1 MENDEIVSRL
11 DTIIAITK
19 LANREA
25 LDAARTE
32 ILADDVNRAILS
44 SASKWVPA
52 GTLQKTVARKTG
64 ASTRTVRDRL
74 ADLLAGGLLEKAGGG
89 PTTTYKATGLV

>member
-1 MENDEIVSRL
+1 MDNHEVLARL

-25 LDAARTE
+25 LDAARNE
-32 ILADDVNRAILS
+32 ILADGVNRAILS
-44 SASKWVPA
+44 SASRWVPA

-64 ASTRTVRDRL
+64 AATRTVRDRI
-74 ADLLAGGLLEKAGGG
+74 ADLLAHGLLEKAGGG
-89 PTTTYKATGLV
+89 PTTSYRATGLI